1 MRSVHLRISMRAAT
15 SMLWLAALSAVLACQ
30 AAARVLPTA
39 VPPTISSALSPAPT
53 STRRPTLTPTPTP
66 GISDITL
73 RLPDLP
79 KGFKARQFRGLD
91 EAELKRLG
99 MTVEDFFLFE
109 NEQSRQYI
117 SGYRTL
123 LADLP
128 ARQDADF
135 EIADQEGVTDFLADW
150 VGATDLVEQD
160 LLYGFDTIG
169 DTRMAVSFVFLSH
182 ERQLRVDGVVF
193 RRGSI
198 YVLITIEYSEGYKP
212 LIKVKDLA
220 AIMDGR
226 IQENPEISH

>member
-1 MRSVHLRISMRAAT
+1 MRDIRLHSPVRAA
-15 SMLWLAALSAVLACQ
+15 LGAVWLAALSAVLACQ

-39 VPPTISSALSPAPT
+39 VPPPPSSTPSPAPT
-53 STRRPTLTPTPTP
+53 STRRPTLTPTPRP
-66 GISDITL
+66 DISDITL
-73 RLPDLP
+73 GLPDLP
-79 KGFKARQFRGLD
+79 KGFKARQFRDLD

-135 EIADQEGVTDFLADW
+135 EIADQEGVADSLADW
-150 VGATDLVEQD
+150 VGATDLVEQN

-198 YVLITIEYSEGYKP
+198 YFLITIEYSEGYKP

-220 AIMDGR
+220 AMIDGR
-226 IQENPEISH
+226 IQENPEVSH

>member
-1 MRSVHLRISMRAAT
+1 MKAIRLRASLHAAT
-15 SMLWLAALSAVLACQ
+15 GMLLLAALSVVLACQ
-30 AAARVLPTA
+30 AASRVLPTA
-39 VPPTISSALSPAPT
+39 VPPTASSTPSPAPT
-53 STRRPTLTPTPTP
+53 STRRPTLTPSPTP
-66 GISDITL
+66 EISDITIGL
-73 RLPDLP
+73 SDLP
-79 KGFKARQFRGLD
+79 KGFKARQFRDLD

-123 LADLP
+123 LADRP

-135 EIADQEGVTDFLADW
+135 EISDQERTTNFLASW
-150 VGATDLVEQD
+150 VGATDLVEQKP
-160 LLYGFDTIG
+160 LYGFDTIG

-212 LIKVKDLA
+212 LIKVRDLA

-226 IQENPEISH
+226 IQENPEVSH

>member
-1 MRSVHLRISMRAAT
+1 MRAIRMRSSVRAA
-15 SMLWLAALSAVLACQ
+15 SGALWLAALSAVLACQ
-30 AAARVLPTA
+30 AAARVLPA
-39 VPPTISSALSPAPT
+39 PVPPLPSSTPSPAPT
-53 STRRPTLTPTPTP
+53 ATRRPTLTPTPTP
-66 GISDITL
+66 DISDITL
-73 RLPDLP
+73 GLPDLP
-79 KGFKARQFRGLD
+79 KGFKARQFRDLD

-99 MTVEDFFLFE
+99 MTAEDFFLFE

-128 ARQDADF
+128 AQQDADF
-135 EIADQEGVTDFLADW
+135 EIADQEGVTNFLADW
-150 VGATDLVEQD
+150 VGATDLVEQN

-212 LIKVKDLA
+212 LIKAKDLA
-220 AIMDGR
+220 VIMDGR
-226 IQENPEISH
+226 IQENPEVSH